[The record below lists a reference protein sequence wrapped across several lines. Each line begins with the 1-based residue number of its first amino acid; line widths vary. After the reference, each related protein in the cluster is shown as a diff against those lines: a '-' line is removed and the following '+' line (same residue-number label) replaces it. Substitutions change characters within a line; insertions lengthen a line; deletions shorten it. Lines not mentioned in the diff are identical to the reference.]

1 MQRHEQVQVDA
12 GQIIHERNMKHPKN
26 EFPFVILMD
35 NNHFNILSRPTKMT
49 TSLSFATLPLA
60 VAAFVAGALV
70 PLQGGSNAALGRALG
85 HPLWASVASLTVSL
99 LAVLP
104 VLLATRANAPLVG
117 DALQRPLWMW
127 LGGLAGVIYITLA
140 LILTPRLG
148 ATTFI
153 VCVVAGQM
161 LASLLIDHYGLMG
174 PRSGSRPRPHRGRR
188 ADLRGNDRRAMAD
201 ARAPHA
207 GRHRRRG
214 GRATRTATLNARAGA
229 GAPPPDGRQP
239 ASFFSASSTAS
250 PLNGFTI
257 QPFTPA
263 ALPRS
268 FIAGLLS
275 VVSITTLTVAFASS
289 PRIFSTI
296 VRPSMFGM
304 FTSLITRRTPASP

>member
-1 MQRHEQVQVDA
+1 MT
-12 GQIIHERNMKHPKN
+12 I
-26 EFPFVILMD
+26 FSTPFKTD
-35 NNHFNILSRPTKMT
+35 QMT

-60 VAAFVAGALV
+60 IAAFVAGALV

-117 DALQRPLWMW
+117 EALQRPLWMW

-174 PRSGSRPRPHRGRR
+174 LAQRLATPGRI
-188 ADLRGNDRRAMAD
+188 
-201 ARAPHA
+201 A
-207 GRHRRRG
+207 GV
-214 GRATRTATLNARAGA
+214 ALIFAGMIVV
-229 GAPPPDGRQP
+229 QW
-239 ASFFSASSTAS
+239 
-250 PLNGFTI
+250 
-257 QPFTPA
+257 QTPA
-263 ALPRS
+263 PVT
-268 FIAGLLS
+268 AGS
-275 VVSITTLTVAFASS
+275 AAAAQ
-289 PRIFSTI
+289 PE
-296 VRPSMFGM
+296 PQH
-304 FTSLITRRTPASP
+304 